1 MDAGAGG
8 ATTSKLKYRST
19 EKSESNKISP
29 AREISEMI
37 ISENQ
42 IEGVV
47 EALEESGALDENTHG
62 QMYYSSVPKAYTYI
76 RKA

>member
-1 MDAGAGG
+1 MVP
-8 ATTSKLKYRST
+8 TPTSSK
-19 EKSESNKISP
+19 KSESQEIPP
-29 AREISEMI
+29 AREISQMI

-47 EALEESGALDENTHG
+47 EALEESGVLDENTHG